1 MASLRESL
9 LLSLTS
15 APVFL
20 AEVAEEVAD
29 EATDE
34 GGGRE
39 VGTGVVSAL
48 EWPVAPCALVEVD
61 TGVVPALEWPVSPC
75 DRDRDP
81 DRARALATAA
91 AAAAAAAAWRGGG
104 GDVEAEEGWQRLG
117 LVCRGL
123 GRLGSGA

>member
-1 MASLRESL
+1 MV
-9 LLSLTS
+9 
-15 APVFL
+15 P
-20 AEVAEEVAD
+20 
-29 EATDE
+29 
-34 GGGRE
+34 
-39 VGTGVVSAL
+39 AL

-104 GDVEAEEGWQRLG
+104 GTLRLRRDGSALG
-117 LVCRGL
+117 LFAGGWAGWAVVPD
-123 GRLGSGA
+123 S